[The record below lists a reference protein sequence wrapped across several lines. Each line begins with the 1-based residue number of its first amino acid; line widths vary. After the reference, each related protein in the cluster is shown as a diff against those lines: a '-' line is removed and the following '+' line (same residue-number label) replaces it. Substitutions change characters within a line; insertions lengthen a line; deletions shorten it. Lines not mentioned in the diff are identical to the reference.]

1 MNPFPPL
8 TAPFTLIHHSN
19 LIIAVNAGF
28 EAILLTN
35 PLFLALCPKIP
46 NQEPKDPPDWV
57 ILNFELY

>member
-19 LIIAVNAGF
+19 LFIAVNAGF

-46 NQEPKDPPDWV
+46 NQEPKDTPD
-57 ILNFELY
+57 